1 MSTETTSSEQSPSDV
16 ADAAPPFRYNAA
28 LAAEIELHW
37 QDVWESE
44 RVFETPNP
52 AGSLADPDKVAAAGE
67 KLFVLDMFP
76 YPSDYGLHVGHPFG
90 YIGTDAYSRYA
101 RMAGRNVLYT
111 MGFDAFGLPAEQFA
125 VQTGQHPAVTTAE
138 NVANY
143 RTQLRRLG
151 MSHDRRRSI
160 ETTDPAY
167 YRWRL
172 VPFQHGVLRAARRT
186 AGGAAPTTRRRL
198 LPNARSSEPS
208 SAKAT

>member
-1 MSTETTSSEQSPSDV
+1 M
-16 ADAAPPFRYNAA
+16 
-28 LAAEIELHW
+28 
-37 QDVWESE
+37 
-44 RVFETPNP
+44 FETPNP

-90 YIGTDAYSRYA
+90 YIGTDVYSRYE

-151 MSHDRRRSI
+151 MSHDRAPLGRDDRS
-160 ETTDPAY
+160 
-167 YRWRL
+167 
-172 VPFQHGVLRAARRT
+172 
-186 AGGAAPTTRRRL
+186 RL
-198 LPNARSSEPS
+198 LPLDAVDLRPHLRLVVRPRRHRARRWRRPG
-208 SAKAT
+208 AADRRA